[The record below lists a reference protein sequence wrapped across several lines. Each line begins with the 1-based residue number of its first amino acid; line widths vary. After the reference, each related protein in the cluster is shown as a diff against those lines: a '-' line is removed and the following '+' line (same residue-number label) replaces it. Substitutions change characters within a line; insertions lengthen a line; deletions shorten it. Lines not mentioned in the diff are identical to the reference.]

1 VRIDGDDPVKVGLVH
16 IYTGEG
22 KGKTTAAI
30 GLSLRNLAYGNRV
43 LVVQF
48 LKAREKA
55 SGEIL
60 ALSAAFPNVEIR
72 RFGSWIT
79 PKTSKEELE
88 RSHKPRIRKGINF
101 VRSAVSSG
109 EFDLIILD
117 ELCVTV
123 KVGLVTEKDVLD
135 LINSKADKTELVITG
150 RGATEKMINA
160 ADLVTE
166 MVEIKHPFKSGV
178 AARKGIEY

>member
-1 VRIDGDDPVKVGLVH
+1 MAKKGLVH
-16 IYTGEG
+16 IYTGDG

-30 GLSLRNLAYGNRV
+30 GLCLRSLAYDNRV
-43 LVVQF
+43 LIVQF

-60 ALSAAFPNVEIR
+60 AMSAAFPNVEIR

-79 PKTSKEELE
+79 PETSKEEVE
-88 RSHKPRIRKGINF
+88 RSHKPRIRTGFKF
-101 VRSAVSSG
+101 ARRAVSSG
-109 EFDLIILD
+109 EFDLVVLD
-117 ELCVTV
+117 ELCVAI
-123 KVGLVTEKDVLD
+123 KFGLVMEKEALD
-135 LINSKADKTELVITG
+135 LISGKADNTELVITG
-150 RGATEKMINA
+150 RWATKKLIDA

-166 MVEIKHPFKSGV
+166 MVEIKHPFKSGA